1 MLTSWTRHAVVALI
15 ALAPLPSL
23 AAPILLKPAQVFD
36 GEGAAPH
43 PGWRV
48 LVEGERKAVFEDCE
62 REKTENQERIR
73 SVGFLLNNGCRDW

>member
-1 MLTSWTRHAVVALI
+1 MADMKKKI
-15 ALAPLPSL
+15 
-23 AAPILLKPAQVFD
+23 Q
-36 GEGAAPH
+36 
-43 PGWRV
+43 